1 MRRSREEIKR
11 ERGTETNREKGKERD
26 GYPERDGGGFKG
38 ISHLAVG
45 FGLIFKNKHSELL
58 ISCCHEWLL

>member
-11 ERGTETNREKGKERD
+11 ERGTETNREKGKKREMDIQREM
-26 GYPERDGGGFKG
+26 GVGL
-38 ISHLAVG
+38 SHLAVG